1 MKLRNLLLTLFLVP
15 HLTISQNLEKIGKS
29 PLFRLTGG
37 IGVNSVYFNGDSNRE
52 PFTYFL
58 SGNVNL
64 NISDIY
70 NIPFSFSYSNSKFQS
85 NTPFTFNR
93 LSMHPSYKW
102 VTAHIGDVNVSFSP
116 YTLNGHQFTGLG
128 LDLTPKDKIKV
139 SLMYGRLL
147 KAREFDAENI
157 SSAASYRRMGYGF
170 KTSYQLDKIKLGAI
184 FFRASDD
191 VASLKNPIPT
201 ENEVLPK
208 DNTVVSFDAEATLW
222 EKLKFRGEVA
232 LSALTEDIRVN
243 GVSDHFAAFLVSD
256 NPTTQ
261 YYKALNFNFA
271 YQVANGSIGLGYERI
286 DPNYRTLGGYFFNN
300 DLENITVNASQ
311 RIFKDKVTVN
321 FNAGLQ
327 NDDLDNTKAT
337 QLSRLVMALNVAY
350 NANDKLSINS
360 GYSSFQSF
368 TNIKNQFDFI
378 NGVSQIEEQLDQ
390 DNFAQISQNAN
401 INVNYKLKESDYNN
415 QNLNVSFSFQDAEN
429 RIGDEERSEDSSV
442 FYNANSVYTINY
454 PQSDFGISGALNTS
468 FSTLGTEKNVILGPT
483 VSATKG
489 FLEKKLKVNGSFGY
503 NKSIMNGLSQGDVTN
518 VRIGSRYVYEKKHNF
533 SLNGL
538 LQLRN
543 TATTKNS
550 SFTLTFGYN
559 YSFGLFNSKDLK
571 FKRRSKIQK
580 DKTKED
586 KLVEKEVKKVKPE
599 IKFIYKDSL
608 YTGSIYQ
615 VDNKIKELIKSDKFN
630 QLPKSVLYSLQ
641 KERIEIASETKTKA
655 YKVKAVKLLKR
666 LYASHDKKKQ
676 YNELL
681 YQSMSDLYE
690 DVNQA
695 DYAIEKA
702 FVQNKKEIVK
712 SPLWNLTEEQRA
724 DFSKEIIVRF
734 RRKHEVYKKSLR
746 KLLVHRWVLNELE
759 KYNSIEA
766 INKDSELLREFENS
780 LGVEAYKMLEMN
792 EKNPEIKLYLQQS
805 IIKYLTNKSE
815 NYIDENQYE
824 LRYINQD

>member
-15 HLTISQNLEKIGKS
+15 HLTFSQNLEKIGKA

-37 IGVNSVYFNGDSNRE
+37 IGVNSVYFNGNSNRE

-170 KTSYQLDKIKLGAI
+170 KTSYQLDKIRLGAI

-208 DNTVVSFDAEATLW
+208 DNTVISFDVDATLW
-222 EKLKFRGEVA
+222 EKLKFRGEIA
-232 LSALTEDIRVN
+232 LSALTEDLRVN
-243 GVSDHFAAFLVSD
+243 GTSDHFGAFLVSD

-261 YYKALNFNFA
+261 YYKAFNVNVD
-271 YQVANGSIGLGYERI
+271 YQVSTGSIGLGYERI

-300 DLENITVNASQ
+300 DLENITVNATQ
-311 RIFKDKVTVN
+311 RIFKDKVTVS

-337 QLSRLVMALNVAY
+337 QLSRLVMALNIAY
-350 NANDKLSINS
+350 NANDKISING

-401 INVNYKLKESDYNN
+401 VNLNYKLKESEYNN

-429 RIGDEERSEDSSV
+429 RIGEEQRSEDSSV

-454 PQSDFGISGALNTS
+454 PQADFGISGALNTS
-468 FSTLGTEKNVILGPT
+468 FSTLGIEKNVILGPT

-503 NKSIMNGLSQGDVTN
+503 NKSITNGISQGDVTN
-518 VRIGSRYVYEKKHNF
+518 VRIGSRYVYQKKHNF
-533 SLNGL
+533 SLNAL

-543 TATTKNS
+543 TTTVNNS

-559 YSFGLFNSKDLK
+559 YSFGLFNSKDIKFRKRAKLK
-571 FKRRSKIQK
+571 KQREENK
-580 DKTKED
+580 
-586 KLVEKEVKKVKPE
+586 KLVEKKVEKPRPA
-599 IKFIYKDSL
+599 IKFVYKDSL
-608 YTGSIYQ
+608 YTGSIYE
-615 VDNKIKELIKSDKFN
+615 VDNKIKTLIKSDLFN
-630 QLPKSVLYSLQ
+630 HLPKAVLYELQ
-641 KERIEIASETKTKA
+641 KERIEIASERKNRV
-655 YKVKAVKLLKR
+655 YKVKAIELLKKVYESNEAKTQYNKLLFE
-666 LYASHDKKKQ
+666 SM
-676 YNELL
+676 NTLL
-681 YQSMSDLYE
+681 E
-690 DVNQA
+690 DVNRI
-695 DYAIEKA
+695 DFSVEKA
-702 FVQNKKEIVK
+702 FIKNRKEIIK
-712 SPLWNLTEEQRA
+712 SPLWNLPEEQNK
-724 DFSKEIIVRF
+724 DFSKETRVRY
-734 RRKHEVYKKSLR
+734 RRKLNVYKKSLK
-746 KLLVHRWVLNELE
+746 KLLVHRWVLEELE
-759 KYNSIEA
+759 KYNKIDA
-766 INKDSELLREFENS
+766 VNKGSDLLREFENS
-780 LGVEAYKMLEMN
+780 LGFEAYKMLKMK
-792 EKNPEIKLYLQQS
+792 EKNQKIKLYLQHS
-805 IIKYLTNKSE
+805 IIKFLTNKSE